1 MQCMIPYICR
11 LSTSEVE
18 FSERL
23 SVIKL
28 KVHTN
33 LVRSYQH
40 TPWLVNMLAQVPG
53 NHSFHPSYHR
63 PPPTIELFL
72 LCKRRNFCKSLKVI
86 SYFMCM
92 SQQQALMSPESGSML
107 TSSAQHPT
115 CTTKSITKYFPLL
128 KIIPENRLAA
138 LQECTVTKFIQK

>member
-1 MQCMIPYICR
+1 MIPYICR

-33 LVRSYQH
+33 LVRNYQH
-40 TPWLVNMLAQVPG
+40 TLWLLNMLAQVPG
-53 NHSFHPSYHR
+53 NHSFHPSMHYFFYAEEE
-63 PPPTIELFL
+63 I
-72 LCKRRNFCKSLKVI
+72 LCKRRNFCKSLEVI
-86 SYFMCM
+86 SYFMSV
-92 SQQQALMSPESGSML
+92 SQQQALTSPESGSML

-115 CTTKSITKYFPLL
+115 RTTRSITKYFPLL
-128 KIIPENRLAA
+128 RIIPENRLAA
-138 LQECTVTKFIQK
+138 LQERTKVIQK